1 MDIEALIM
9 LHNIKVYIKFSPFHW
24 ISKNSCISYQLDEP
38 PASIIP
44 HSRPPQTPKSQ
55 RPSRANEAW
64 LGYGWIPDK
73 FQTITMES
81 FAGFCQ
87 GWGTGWGQ
95 FSAQWCAGY
104 SHKKS
109 ATHAHWNAIRHNCD
123 TRRWHQKQNQNQGQT
138 RPDQSDQ
145 TTIVTINSG

>member
-1 MDIEALIM
+1 MEMWALIM
-9 LHNIKVYIKFSPFHW
+9 LHSIKVYIKFSSFHW

-55 RPSRANEAW
+55 RSSRANEAW

-104 SHKKS
+104 SHKKAPHTPTEMLYGII
-109 ATHAHWNAIRHNCD
+109 ATLGGG
-123 TRRWHQKQNQNQGQT
+123 TRNRT
-138 RPDQSDQ
+138 RTRARPDQSDQ